1 MSPFRRPIAW
11 LQAHPFAADVLLA
24 VVVMAITLPQQ
35 WQTPPG
41 NEDVVFRDPNAV
53 GFVLS
58 LLASAPL
65 AWRRRAPLTVLALT
79 GFGAAAYELAGFAT
93 SIAPFGM
100 LVALYTVGAH
110 CNRRE
115 SRIAAA
121 MSALAL
127 TVVLLGVRW
136 EVTIGNIISN
146 FTIFGTAWLIG
157 DNLKTRRAYV
167 ASLEE
172 RALRAEE
179 TRAAEAQ
186 RAVADE
192 RARIARELHD
202 VVAHSM
208 SVMLVQTGAARR
220 VLDTDP
226 AQAAAALQAVEAT
239 GRDAMT
245 EMRRLLGVLREDSA
259 PAALAPQPSLRELP
273 NLISHVAESGLA
285 VTLAT
290 EGPPRDLPAA
300 VGLSAYRIVQEALTN
315 ALKHAGPSAS
325 AVVRVRYGD
334 DEVEIEVADDG
345 RGASVTGIANGA
357 SGHGL
362 LGMRERAGL
371 FGGDLTAGPR
381 AGGGFVVRARL
392 PVTEA
397 AVG

>member
-1 MSPFRRPIAW
+1 MSPFQRAIAW
-11 LQAHPFAADVLLA
+11 LKDHPFAADVLLA
-24 VVVMAITLPQQ
+24 SVLMVIILPQQ
-35 WQTPPG
+35 WQTPPDTE
-41 NEDVVFRDPNAV
+41 NVVFRDPNAV
-53 GFVLS
+53 GFLLS
-58 LLASAPL
+58 LLGSAPL

-79 GFGAAAYELAGFAT
+79 GFGAAAYELSGFAT

-121 MSALAL
+121 MSGLTLA
-127 TVVLLGVRW
+127 VVLMGVRW

-172 RALRAEE
+172 RALRAEQ

-186 RAVADE
+186 RAVAEE
-192 RARIARELHD
+192 RTRIARELHD

-259 PAALAPQPSLRELP
+259 PASLAPQPSLAGLEAL
-273 NLISHVAESGLA
+273 VAQFAEAGLA
-285 VTLAT
+285 VTL
-290 EGPPRDLPAA
+290 ELQGVERKLPA
-300 VGLSAYRIVQEALTN
+300 GIELSAYRIVQEALTN
-315 ALKHAGPSAS
+315 ALKHAGPGV
-325 AVVRVRYGD
+325 AVAVTVHCGDEGLDVRVL
-334 DEVEIEVADDG
+334 DDG
-345 RGASVTGIANGA
+345 RGAAAAAVGNG
-357 SGHGL
+357 SGGHGV
-362 LGMRERAGL
+362 LGMRERVDVC
-371 FGGDLTAGPR
+371 GGELVAGPR
-381 AGGGFVVRARL
+381 VGGGFEVHARL
-392 PVTEA
+392 PVVEGAT
-397 AVG
+397 G